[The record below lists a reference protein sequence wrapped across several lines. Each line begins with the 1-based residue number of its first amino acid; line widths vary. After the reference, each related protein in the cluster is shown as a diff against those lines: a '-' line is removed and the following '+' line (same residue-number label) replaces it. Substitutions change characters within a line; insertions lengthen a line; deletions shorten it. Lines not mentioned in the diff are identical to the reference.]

1 MTLALAWLVCLL
13 AGVPVAALALE
24 CAAGARAGRVRRD
37 AGEAP
42 PFIVLMPAHDEAA
55 VIARAVSAVL
65 AQLRADDRLMVIA
78 DNCTDGTA
86 AIARGLGATVLE
98 RRDPERRGKG
108 HALEHA
114 REHLGPQH
122 DDRGDEA
129 GEVVIVVDADCSPEP
144 GALVRLAATSARRAA
159 VVQGTYLLV
168 PGERAPA
175 LVRVSCFAFLVKN
188 LVRQRGLQRL
198 AGAALLQGSGMAFPR
213 PLFARLRWRASS
225 LVEDLETGLDLL
237 LAGER
242 VVFEETARFVSPA
255 SSRGGTVSQR
265 RRWEHGMLQT
275 MASAVP
281 RLVAAGVRGRVRLL
295 AVALD
300 LVIPPTALLVLAS
313 AAVVALTVAALGF
326 VAPAIMLVAALFAL
340 AAAVA
345 AAWLGDGRAI
355 LPVAGWSDVPRYLAW
370 KLPILAQFV
379 TTRER
384 RWIRTEREP

>member
-13 AGVPVAALALE
+13 AGIPVAALALE
-24 CAAGARAGRVRRD
+24 CAAGARADRFRPD

-65 AQLRADDRLMVIA
+65 AELRADDRLVVIA

-86 AIARGLGATVLE
+86 AIARSLGATVLE

-114 REHLGPQH
+114 REHLCCGN
-122 DDRGDEA
+122 RA

-144 GALVRLAATSARRAA
+144 GALACLAATSARRAA
-159 VVQGTYLLV
+159 VVQGAYLLA

-213 PLFARLRWRASS
+213 PLFGRLRWRESS

-242 VVFEETARFVSPA
+242 VLFEEAARFVSPA

-281 RLVAAGVRGRVRLL
+281 RLVAAGLRGRVRLL

-300 LVIPPTALLVLAS
+300 LVIPPTALLVLVS
-313 AAVVALTVAALGF
+313 AAVVALTVAAVGV
-326 VAPAIMLVAALFAL
+326 VAPAIVLVAAQLAL
-340 AAAVA
+340 AAALW
-345 AAWLGDGRAI
+345 AAWLGEGQTM
-355 LPVAGWSDVPRYLAW
+355 LPVAGWSDVPRYFAW